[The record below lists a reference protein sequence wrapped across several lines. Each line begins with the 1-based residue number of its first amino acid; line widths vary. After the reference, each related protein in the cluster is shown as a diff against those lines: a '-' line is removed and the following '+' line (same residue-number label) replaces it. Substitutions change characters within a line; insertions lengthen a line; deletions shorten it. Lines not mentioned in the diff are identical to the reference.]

1 MQPSPAFP
9 FRPFA
14 LLAAALALAV
24 VAENADA
31 QSAPGL
37 SVQAA
42 AASVFVADPAAGHY
56 VESWTAD
63 CANPDSRGAPDD
75 TETKNCVLAVPGGV
89 GVIFAPVLRLNF
101 ARPDNGN
108 LLATVAGK
116 SANIGAP
123 TGRGQTVA
131 FTAQPDDDHYVQR
144 WTGDCETANTDQNGD
159 ANPDAVGAKDAT
171 GGMPK
176 TCQIVAAKTDI
187 NVAVVFASVSAADCA
202 ADNRDPG
209 TVAGCGGCA
218 SDRHWNGTTCATL
231 RFHRADWQNQCATVG
246 GGIHVYDQGRYGP
259 IQQVIAG
266 RKQEVLLPCVNIGG
280 GSDSC
285 FLIVHPDFNPAASA
299 SDRDATHYEPNTG
312 AKFCHQEYPD
322 CGDQVQVD
330 PANPFSGCQGPMR
343 TVNIVSAT
351 NGAVVATVAGS
362 AVQDGES
369 ATSAEPVTFTAIPAS
384 DGFYVSLWTGNCSA
398 AANGATD
405 NAGGLPKT
413 CVVPAGASPIQAGAA
428 FAPVANCAAQNRN
441 PGTNIRTCG
450 NCKGGR
456 VPTEESKTC
465 VPSSGKTVADNC
477 ESAGWSVTPNGRKL
491 RDPGECRRV
500 GRGS

>member
-1 MQPSPAFP
+1 MQPTPAFP

-14 LLAAALALAV
+14 LLAAALALVV

-131 FTAQPDDDHYVQR
+131 FTAQPDDDHYVRR
-144 WTGDCETANTDQNGD
+144 WTGDCETANADQTGD

-171 GGMPK
+171 GGQPK
-176 TCQIVAAKTDI
+176 RCQIVAAKTDI

-209 TVAGCGGCA
+209 TVAG
-218 SDRHWNGTTCATL
+218 
-231 RFHRADWQNQCATVG
+231 
-246 GGIHVYDQGRYGP
+246 
-259 IQQVIAG
+259 
-266 RKQEVLLPCVNIGG
+266 
-280 GSDSC
+280 
-285 FLIVHPDFNPAASA
+285 
-299 SDRDATHYEPNTG
+299 
-312 AKFCHQEYPD
+312 
-322 CGDQVQVD
+322 
-330 PANPFSGCQGPMR
+330 
-343 TVNIVSAT
+343 
-351 NGAVVATVAGS
+351 
-362 AVQDGES
+362 
-369 ATSAEPVTFTAIPAS
+369 
-384 DGFYVSLWTGNCSA
+384 
-398 AANGATD
+398 
-405 NAGGLPKT
+405 
-413 CVVPAGASPIQAGAA
+413 
-428 FAPVANCAAQNRN
+428 
-441 PGTNIRTCG
+441 
-450 NCKGGR
+450 
-456 VPTEESKTC
+456 
-465 VPSSGKTVADNC
+465 
-477 ESAGWSVTPNGRKL
+477 
-491 RDPGECRRV
+491 
-500 GRGS
+500 